1 MAFLK
6 FKLIQAL
13 CSLWFF
19 EHSVPK
25 LCLCWKFCQEAA
37 AISSK
42 RMSSPSTEGSGSAG
56 FSAFLTIQSW
66 CNLFVLRCYKSLG
79 FGNPNLIVSNIF
91 TLDWF
96 WFETFRKFRKQ
107 MKTAS
112 MFKFRQS
119 FHAPSST
126 CTRPKASTVLQ
137 ENVSPIFTANPRSK
151 HATKTERKAVTY
163 IDSMVTCLWIDYT
176 DYTIDLN
183 ASWQWKI
190 SEVQRI
196 RNSCT
201 LDSRPQKAFCILQAS
216 CLVVTL
222 LSALKYERDWIR
234 SKK

>member
-1 MAFLK
+1 MQSLVFWCFLNIRCQSYACVESSAK
-6 FKLIQAL
+6 KLLQFDQNACHHHQL
-13 CSLWFF
+13 RA
-19 EHSVPK
+19 V
-25 LCLCWKFCQEAA
+25 
-37 AISSK
+37 
-42 RMSSPSTEGSGSAG
+42 GSAG

-183 ASWQWKI
+183 ASWQWWKI
-190 SEVQRI
+190 SECVQRI

-201 LDSRPQKAFCILQAS
+201 LDSRPQNKAFCILQAS

-222 LSALKYERDWIR
+222 LSMSEIEFEVSMNKERR
-234 SKK
+234 